1 MHTVGCLPTVYI
13 QEYTYFIYTKNHD
26 LLLTSTETKQF

>member
-1 MHTVGCLPTVYI
+1 MHTVGYLPTVYI
-13 QEYTYFIYTKNHD
+13 QEYTYFIYTKYHD